1 MRAKPSRELLWLVP
15 SPAGAAVF
23 FLQEKWLAGLIAAG
37 LFALLTAF
45 IHDVHRSGGFWRW
58 IQRAIE
64 TADKLEEFLN
74 RRAERR
80 GERRRRR
87 VEDENEL
94 RELEGR
100 GSSWWG
106 QLRLFR

>member
-1 MRAKPSRELLWLVP
+1 MRAKASGELLWLVP

-23 FLQEKWLAGLIAAG
+23 FLQEKWLAGLVAAG

-45 IHDVHRSGGFWRW
+45 IHDVHRCGGFWKW
-58 IQRAIE
+58 TQRGIE
-64 TADKLEEFLN
+64 TADKFGAFLN
-74 RRAERR
+74 RREQRK
-80 GERRRRR
+80 GERRKQRA
-87 VEDENEL
+87 EDENEL

-100 GSSWWG
+100 GSSWWA